1 MELKN
6 RKRTRLKEYDYSSDG
21 AYFITVCSKDRKPM
35 FSRVVGDGV
44 LDIPKILLSEY
55 GEIIDKHLNLIGN
68 HIDIV

>member
-44 LDIPKILLSEY
+44 LDIPKNTSF
-55 GEIIDKHLNLIGN
+55 
-68 HIDIV
+68 